1 MAGIRPA
8 GAGGPALLAVLL
20 LAYIFNYIDRQIVGI
35 LAVPIKGDLGLSDT
49 QVGLMGGLAFAL
61 FYSGLGIPIA
71 RLADRRDRVT
81 IIAVSVALW
90 SLCTALCGAVQNFV
104 QLFLARMGV
113 GIGEAGGVAPSYALI
128 ADSFPE
134 EMRARALAI
143 FLFGIPIGSALGILF
158 GGWIAANIDW
168 RSAFLIV
175 GLAGLPVALVVR
187 LALRD
192 PRPTVTKAAAQA
204 AGLGAVMRLLGR
216 KPSFWLMSIGNG
228 SGAIAGYGLLFWLP
242 SYFRRS
248 LGLGLF
254 DISLFYGAIVLFGG
268 VMGIWATGW
277 LGDRLGSRRPTAYA
291 LVPAVA
297 VFLAAPLNAGG
308 LFAPSLSLAF
318 ILFLIPN
325 GLGLAWA
332 GPVTAAIQAIVPAN
346 MRATASAGFLFFTN
360 LLGLG
365 IGTVLIGM
373 LSDRLNAAF
382 GDEAL
387 RYAILAALSFYMLS
401 GLLYLIASRFLER
414 DWHREPAA

>member
-1 MAGIRPA
+1 M
-8 GAGGPALLAVLL
+8 LAVLL
-20 LAYIFNYIDRQIVGI
+20 FAYIFNYVDRQIISI
-35 LAVPIKGDLGLSDT
+35 LAVPIKADLQLSDT

-71 RLADRRDRVT
+71 RLADRRDRVN
-81 IIAVSVALW
+81 IIAISVAVW
-90 SLCTALCGAVQNFV
+90 SLFTALCGTVHSFA

-134 EMRARALAI
+134 QQRARALAI
-143 FLFGIPIGSALGILF
+143 FLFGIPIGSALGIFF

-175 GLAGLPVALVVR
+175 GLAGLPVALLVR
-187 LALRD
+187 LALAD
-192 PRPTVTKAAAQA
+192 PRPRVTGAAAEA
-204 AGLGAVMRLLGR
+204 ASFGAAMRLLSR

-242 SYFRRS
+242 SFFRRS
-248 LGLGLF
+248 LGLSLF
-254 DISLFYGAIVLFGG
+254 DISLFYGAIVLVGG

-277 LGDRLGSRRPTAYA
+277 LGDRLGSRRPAAYA
-291 LVPAVA
+291 LVPAIA

-308 LFAPSLSLAF
+308 LFAPSLPFAF
-318 ILFLIPN
+318 ILFLVPN

-332 GPVTAAIQAIVPAN
+332 GPVTAAIQAIVPTN

-365 IGTVLIGM
+365 IGTLLIGV
-373 LSDRLNAAF
+373 LSDRLDAAF
-382 GDEAL
+382 GEEAL
-387 RYAILAALSFYMLS
+387 RYAILGALSFYMLG
-401 GLLYLIASRFLER
+401 GLLYLMASRFVEG
-414 DWHREPAA
+414 DWHREEPG